1 MRDWRAYVEGQLGA
15 LRLERAEADEVV
27 RELAGHLEEC
37 YEALRAQGVGE
48 EEAFSQACAEAGNW
62 AQLRRGVI
70 SAKEGRMSDRV
81 KQIWLPSLVTLSVG
95 WAVLGMAIWSGTPPL
110 IWESWHAAR
119 RGVVLWASAGG
130 WTAAPPLVILYW
142 PWLVSLP
149 FIGAAG
155 AYLSRRAKATGW
167 RVYLSGAFPVLAVA
181 VVFAVTFPFAFVVD
195 TQVAPFF
202 KVTSM
207 LANVVSWILLPG
219 IALWLGIVLQ
229 GWLGERRRE
238 IAS

>member
-1 MRDWRAYVEGQLGA
+1 MRDWRAYVEGRLGA
-15 LRLERAEADEVV
+15 LRLEQVEAEEVV

-48 EEAFSQACAEAGNW
+48 EEAFGRACAVAGNW
-62 AQLRRGVI
+62 AELRRGVI

-81 KQIWLPSLVTLSVG
+81 KQIWIPSLVTLFVG
-95 WAVLGMAIWSGTPPL
+95 WAVLGVVVWSGTNPWKEYDSAPRRVDL
-110 IWESWHAAR
+110 ETLAAVVIW
-119 RGVVLWASAGG
+119 
-130 WTAAPPLVILYW
+130 YW
-142 PWLVSLP
+142 PWLLSLP

-167 RVYLSGAFPVLAVA
+167 RVYLSATFPVLAVA
-181 VVFAVTFPFAFVVD
+181 VVFAVTFPFALVVD

-207 LANVVSWILLPG
+207 LANVVSWMVLPG
-219 IALWLGIVLQ
+219 IALCLGVALQ
-229 GWLGERRRE
+229 SMFVARTAVE
-238 IAS
+238 